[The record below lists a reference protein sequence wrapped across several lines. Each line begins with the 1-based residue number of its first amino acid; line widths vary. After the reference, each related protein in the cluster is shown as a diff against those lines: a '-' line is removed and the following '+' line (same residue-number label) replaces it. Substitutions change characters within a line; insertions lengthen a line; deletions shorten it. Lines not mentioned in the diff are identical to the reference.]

1 MSGRWRTRTVFVRVP
16 RAGWAAVVCGTKRE
30 FRAACGNHSALWSV
44 QTPTP
49 AVAYAVSDIGLYDSA
64 LIVLEAV
71 WREPLGAISPES
83 LAAGVRVVRGVSER
97 LDQA

>member
-1 MSGRWRTRTVFVRVP
+1 
-16 RAGWAAVVCGTKRE
+16 
-30 FRAACGNHSALWSV
+30 
-44 QTPTP
+44 
-49 AVAYAVSDIGLYDSA
+49 VAYAVSDIGLYDSA